1 MRELSK
7 ESIYLFERMPIR
19 KAVIKQVGP
28 SIFSQ
33 MVALLYNLSDTYFVG
48 ILNSPIQTAAMTVA
62 APLTLMLTAI
72 ANIFAIGGASLISS
86 SLGKKEYER
95 AKQIGNCSFWYG
107 IVAAILYSSIVM
119 TGAIPLLNL
128 CGADESIYPSAHAY
142 IKWVVGIGGI
152 SSITSLILSSLIRSE
167 GYSTMAS
174 IGLSIGGILNII
186 LDPIFVLPNMLN
198 MGIRGAGLAT
208 ALSNLCSTLFLF
220 VCLFKRCSIINLEN
234 PWFYFCKFKTMR
246 EISVAGMPSAIQ
258 YLMTVVAAAALSKF
272 MSSYGAAA
280 IAAIGIVKK
289 IDMLPLFFSI
299 GVSSGILPLLAYG
312 FSKGNVD
319 RCRSILAFAC
329 IISISFSGLC
339 LIGYEIY
346 APRLVALF
354 INEQETVSYAVS
366 FLRIMVTAMP
376 MMSICHPLIT
386 YFQATGRISES
397 IICSL
402 LRKGVLDIPLLFIA
416 DKIIPMYG
424 CAAVQPIV
432 DSIALFAAAVL
443 YKKCNAKS
451 SGMIFQYVKPANG
464 CRRQQ

>member
-1 MRELSK
+1 
-7 ESIYLFERMPIR
+7 MPIR

-86 SLGKKEYER
+86 LLGKKEYER

-186 LDPIFVLPNMLN
+186 LDPIFVFPNMLN

-208 ALSNLCSTLFLF
+208 AF
-220 VCLFKRCSIINLEN
+220 
-234 PWFYFCKFKTMR
+234 
-246 EISVAGMPSAIQ
+246 SV
-258 YLMTVVAAAALSKF
+258 
-272 MSSYGAAA
+272 
-280 IAAIGIVKK
+280 
-289 IDMLPLFFSI
+289 
-299 GVSSGILPLLAYG
+299 
-312 FSKGNVD
+312 
-319 RCRSILAFAC
+319 
-329 IISISFSGLC
+329 LC

-346 APRLVALF
+346 APRLV
-354 INEQETVSYAVS
+354 
-366 FLRIMVTAMP
+366 
-376 MMSICHPLIT
+376 
-386 YFQATGRISES
+386 
-397 IICSL
+397 
-402 LRKGVLDIPLLFIA
+402 
-416 DKIIPMYG
+416 
-424 CAAVQPIV
+424 
-432 DSIALFAAAVL
+432 
-443 YKKCNAKS
+443 KKCFR
-451 SGMIFQYVKPANG
+451 MYVLPHPRSNPAEHEG
-464 CRRQQ
+464 QRRHP